1 MKVYSPNIRLAWV
14 SRKSIAV
21 VFLAT
26 LIGYLIQLVL
36 IDGNGSI
43 LKGNTVIDFK
53 SGVSFFPIFWYWLLM
68 WTNICIYPIVARVYH
83 ISLLQMLLRM
93 NSRIRFWTI
102 NYIFFV
108 LLAGCLNAVLL
119 SILRIFSDQIDDY
132 VFCIFVG
139 GSMIMAGVFLLATL
153 KLGVRYGL
161 IGTLIFPFVG
171 INVYTPLL
179 PANFLIPIRV
189 ELSHLGVL
197 NVLEK
202 EFLFLIIFFVL
213 GCVLFNSFQFYHNRG
228 AQYE

>member
-1 MKVYSPNIRLAWV
+1 
-14 SRKSIAV
+14 
-21 VFLAT
+21 
-26 LIGYLIQLVL
+26 
-36 IDGNGSI
+36 
-43 LKGNTVIDFK
+43 
-53 SGVSFFPIFWYWLLM
+53 
-68 WTNICIYPIVARVYH
+68 
-83 ISLLQMLLRM
+83 
-93 NSRIRFWTI
+93 
-102 NYIFFV
+102 
-108 LLAGCLNAVLL
+108 
-119 SILRIFSDQIDDY
+119 
-132 VFCIFVG
+132 
-139 GSMIMAGVFLLATL
+139 VFLLATL